1 MNKSE
6 FLNMQKQVKS
16 GQSMTNYLS
25 QSQIKRLVH
34 QRDNKPKQPK
44 YGNHKVVVDGEKVA
58 DSQHEYRRLND
69 LKVLQRAGEIKDLQ
83 TQVRYNLIPAQKI
96 CGEKVRGTDYIADFV
111 YWTKD
116 DQFICEDAKG
126 HKTADYIIKRKLM
139 KLIHNIDVVEV

>member
-1 MNKSE
+1 MVS
-6 FLNMQKQVKS
+6 
-16 GQSMTNYLS
+16 LS
-25 QSQIKRLVH
+25 LSQIKRLAH

-58 DSQHEYRRLND
+58 DSKHEFRRLTE
-69 LKVLQRAGEIKDLQ
+69 LQVLARAGEIKDLQ
-83 TQVRYNLIPAQKI
+83 TQVRYNLIPSQKI
-96 CGEKVRGTDYIADFV
+96 CNKKERGTDYIADFV

-139 KLIHNIDVVEV
+139 KLIHGIDVVEV

>member
-1 MNKSE
+1 
-6 FLNMQKQVKS
+6 
-16 GQSMTNYLS
+16 MTTF
-25 QSQIKRLVH
+25 KDA
-34 QRDNKPKQPK
+34 QRRRSKAVARSK
-44 YGNHKVVVDGEKVA
+44 YGNHKVIVDGEKVA

-96 CGEKVRGTDYIADFV
+96 CGKTERGTDYIADFV
-111 YWTKD
+111 YWTND
-116 DQFICEDAKG
+116 DKFVCEDAKG